1 MSRVGK
7 RPVEIPSGVEL
18 KMQGRRI
25 TVKGPK
31 GELAWEHPLKVEVAM
46 EEKNAV
52 VKRADDSAPSRA
64 LHGLTRSLIQNMVTG
79 VSKGYQKVMEL
90 VGVGYRAQVQGD
102 KVLFTVGYSRPVEY
116 QLPQGVKAE
125 VDKKQT
131 TLTLTG
137 IDKQRIGQ
145 TAAEIRA
152 IRPPDSYKGK
162 GIRYSGE
169 RIKLKAGKA
178 AKK

>member
-1 MSRVGK
+1 MSRVGR

-18 KMQGRRI
+18 RLQGRRI

-31 GELAWEHPLKVEVAM
+31 GELAWEHPQRVEVTLKD
-46 EEKNAV
+46 KNALV
-52 VKRADDSAPSRA
+52 NRADDSAPTRA

-102 KVLFTVGYSRPVEY
+102 KVLFTVGYSRPIEY
-116 QLPQGVKAE
+116 KLPEGVKAE

-131 TLTLTG
+131 ILTLTG

>member
-31 GELAWEHPLKVEVAM
+31 GELAWEHPSKVEVAM

-52 VKRADDSAPSRA
+52 VKRADDSAPARA